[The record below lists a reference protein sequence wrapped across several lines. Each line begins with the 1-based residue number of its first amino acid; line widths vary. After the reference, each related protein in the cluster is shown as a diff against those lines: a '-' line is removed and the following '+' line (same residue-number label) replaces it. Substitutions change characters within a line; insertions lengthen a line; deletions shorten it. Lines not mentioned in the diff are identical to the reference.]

1 MTFRTAVLILSASWA
16 VSAAMA
22 APSVDAVE
30 RDLGRRFDGA
40 VRPFLARF
48 CLGCHDK
55 EKPKGDFDLAGF
67 AVGAVER
74 TQAPPLRPTKPRSP
88 RVT

>member
-1 MTFRTAVLILSASWA
+1 MTLRTAVLILSASWA

-22 APSVDAVE
+22 APSTDAVE

-40 VRPFLARF
+40 VRPFLGRF

-55 EKPKGDFDLAGF
+55 EKPKGDFDQEILSTLNFYKRKAI
-67 AVGAVER
+67 AA
-74 TQAPPLRPTKPRSP
+74 
-88 RVT
+88 